1 MVNEIK
7 NLFCCC
13 CIVLQQKKKRK
24 KKKRN
29 LTPSIRS
36 LPLGSNGKDSFGVEA
51 EAWVGGAER
60 QTSATADKH
69 GSVSEGEGVGG
80 DEGRE
85 GGDKGVGEG
94 VKQEMRHW
102 GVLPNSAAATQRRH
116 GGTEAQSFSSF
127 KQLCDKT
134 SLKTFLTCTH
144 FCFISL
150 T

>member
-1 MVNEIK
+1 M
-7 NLFCCC
+7 
-13 CIVLQQKKKRK
+13 
-24 KKKRN
+24 
-29 LTPSIRS
+29 
-36 LPLGSNGKDSFGVEA
+36 GSNGKDSFGLEA

-60 QTSATADKH
+60 QTSATADKL

-85 GGDKGVGEG
+85 RGDKGGVGGEG

-116 GGTEAQSFSSF
+116 GRTEAPTSFSSF

-134 SLKTFLTCTH
+134 TLKTFLTCTY

-150 T
+150 M